1 VEPLEI
7 LRLALLVTHIVGLSA
22 IIGSFI
28 LQMPHRTGLDF
39 SAMLV
44 GSIVQL
50 ASGFALIAVRKVTD
64 LPVIDEK
71 MGVKLVLAVLV
82 LVAVLVGRRGGG
94 RSRALFFAA
103 GVTAIVN
110 VVVAVF
116 WR

>member
-1 VEPLEI
+1 MEPLEI
-7 LRLALLVTHIVGLSA
+7 LRLALLVTHIIGLSA

-28 LQMPHRTGLDF
+28 LQMPRRTGLDF

-64 LPVIDEK
+64 LAVIDEK
-71 MGVKLVLAVLV
+71 MGVKLALAVIV
-82 LVAVLVGRRGGG
+82 LVAVLLGRRGGT
-94 RSRALFFAA
+94 RSRALFVAA
-103 GVTAIVN
+103 GVVAIAN